1 MSDLRIAGEQIAAGE
16 RAAPPIAKTLGFR
29 LLSARDGEAVFEMD
43 VDERFWNPMG
53 TLHGGILCD
62 LADAAMGF
70 AYASMLTEKES
81 FTTVELKINFL
92 RPVVKGRL
100 RATGKIVKK
109 GRKIGLVDCDVTDER
124 GKLVAR
130 ASSTCMT
137 LTGDDAS
144 GR

>member
-1 MSDLRIAGEQIAAGE
+1 MAAGE
-16 RAAPPIAKTLGFR
+16 LAAPPIAKLLG
-29 LLSARDGEAVFEMD
+29 LQLVSVGDGTAIFEMD

-62 LADAAMGF
+62 IADAAMGF
-70 AYASMLTEKES
+70 AYASKLEEHER

-92 RPVVKGRL
+92 RPVIKGRL
-100 RATGKIVKK
+100 RASGHIVKK
-109 GRKIGLVDCDVTDER
+109 GRKIGLVDCDVTDEQGR
-124 GKLVAR
+124 LVAR

-137 LTGDDAS
+137 LAGDDAR

>member
-1 MSDLRIAGEQIAAGE
+1 VSDLRSSGQKIAAGTL
-16 RAAPPIAKTLGFR
+16 AAPPIAKTLGFR
-29 LLSARDGEAVFEMD
+29 LLSADEGTAIFEMD

-62 LADAAMGF
+62 IADAAMGF
-70 AYASMLTEKES
+70 AYASKLEPGET

-92 RPVVKGRL
+92 RPVVKARL

-109 GRKIGLVDCDVTDER
+109 GRRIGLVDCDVTDEQGR
-124 GKLVAR
+124 LVAR

-137 LTGDDAS
+137 LAGEEGK